1 MIASATIRKAT
12 ASASVGAVLSASAT
26 IGDAPSVSVTPSAP
40 SPVNANVRSVHSLS
54 ATIPTGGMEPFVI
67 TATLVA
73 DNNYILDKTV
83 SEIRQ
88 AISGNRFVE
97 IVTLDDVFPFTMQKT
112 ILGSSY
118 LIFGGAVYADFTI
131 FQHAMIVPDGTGT
144 AYGVLVDSADAIVAS
159 VNGNIGAVT
168 LTAEDVNALPDDTVI
183 PTVPTNVSAFVNDAN
198 YITLADLPI
207 YDGGVE

>member
-12 ASASVGAVLSASAT
+12 ASASVGADSSVSAA
-26 IGDAPSVSVTPSAP
+26 IGDKLTLRAIASSPSQATATLRDAP
-40 SPVNANVRSVHSLS
+40 SLS

-73 DNNYILDKTV
+73 DNNYILDKTG

-97 IVTLDDVFPFTMQKT
+97 IVTLNDVFPFTMQKT

-131 FQHAMIVPDGTGT
+131 FQHGMIVPDGTGT
-144 AYGVLVDSADAIVAS
+144 AYGVLVDSAEAIVAN
-159 VNGNIGAVT
+159 VNGAIGAVT